1 MWLDSTVQKSRRILL
16 TGGGTAG
23 HVNPALA
30 IGKALD
36 GDSAQFLYVG
46 VSGKAEEEIVPRE
59 QIPIR
64 FVRASGFP
72 MTLSL
77 WPILRFA
84 LDLLAGVIQAA
95 FILLHFRPHII
106 VGAGGYASAPVVMA
120 GYLLRKMKLNHARV
134 YIHEQNAVPGKLNR
148 LMGRFSHNVFVTFP
162 ETLAYFP
169 KNGVLAGYPLRR
181 QISRLSRETAIQR
194 LDFEIPAGRKIIF
207 VFGGSQGARSLNN
220 AVIDALRFFLPH
232 HDRIFIIHG
241 TGLFKTSEYR
251 AAEDTQS
258 RMQQLYNGDELRII
272 EEFYVTHPFFH
283 NIECLYSAA
292 DIVVVRGGAGSINEV
307 SAMGLPA
314 ILVPK
319 ADLPGDHQ
327 VMNARAMQKSGGAKI
342 LYEEVTSQ
350 KGQLTLQLDGKLL
363 AETILGLASN
373 EPLLKEMANKSLAFL
388 NHDAAAIIRERIL
401 GGLPIETH
409 ADLSSELS
417 SQQDPLPD
425 NRTLLSLLERSLAE
439 SKDSYSP
446 AAVIKNP
453 DDLIYLKNRAASL
466 LTSSAWETRNLG
478 VKLLG
483 LLKAADQ
490 IPLLLVLYNDRRPAF
505 WLKRLFG
512 GDYEQVGF
520 IRRNILSALVR
531 LGQLT
536 PEVEEAI
543 LLSFTDPYYEV
554 RAEGARAAAQLGP
567 GLSRLSE
574 IVALLIKQ
582 LCDRNLEAAGAAA
595 IALGEVG
602 GAEDALPAL
611 LALNQYKYWKL
622 RAAALRGIH
631 SLLERKR
638 VYDLNALSKALPG
651 FVLSSTDFEPQ
662 YEIKNIY
669 RDLIRTASKAKAR
682 EQ

>member
-1 MWLDSTVQKSRRILL
+1 VQKSRRILL

-36 GDSAQFLYVG
+36 GDSTQFLYVG

-72 MTLSL
+72 TTLSF
-77 WPILRFA
+77 WPILRFF
-84 LDLLAGVIQAA
+84 LNLFVGVIQAI
-95 FILLHFRPHII
+95 FILLSFRPNII

-120 GYLLRKMKLNHARV
+120 GYLLRKMRLSRASV
-134 YIHEQNAVPGKLNR
+134 YIHEQNAAPGKLNR
-148 LMGRFSHNVFVTFP
+148 LMGRFSHNVFVTFS

-169 KNGVLAGYPLRR
+169 RNGVLAGYPLRR
-181 QISRLSRETAIQR
+181 QISKLSREEASRR
-194 LDFEIPAGRKIIF
+194 LDFGIPAGRKIIF

-220 AVIDALRFFLPH
+220 ALVDALRFLIPYR
-232 HDRIFIIHG
+232 DRIFIIHG
-241 TGLFKTSEYR
+241 TGLFKTREYH
-251 AAEDTQS
+251 AAEDTRS
-258 RMQQLYNGDELRII
+258 RTQQLYDKDELRII
-272 EEFYVTHPFFH
+272 EEFYVTRPFFH

-342 LYEEVTSQ
+342 LYEEVTVQ
-350 KGQLTLQLDGKLL
+350 DGRLTLQLDGKLL
-363 AETILGLASN
+363 AETILNLTGN
-373 EPLLKEMANKSLAFL
+373 ESLLREMAQKSLAFL
-388 NHDAAAIIRERIL
+388 NHDAVAVIRERIL
-401 GGLPIETH
+401 SGAPAETR
-409 ADLSSELS
+409 ADLAPEIS
-417 SQQDPLPD
+417 SQRNHLPG
-425 NRTLLSLLERSLAE
+425 NRALLSMLEHSRAE
-439 SKDSYSP
+439 SKDTYSP
-446 AAVIKNP
+446 ATVIKDP

-466 LTSSAWETRNLG
+466 LASPSWEIRNLG

-483 LLKAADQ
+483 LLKANDKL
-490 IPLLLVLYNDRRPAF
+490 PLLLALFNDRRPAF

-512 GDYEQVGF
+512 GDFEQVGF

-531 LGQLT
+531 LGQVT

-543 LLSFTDPYYEV
+543 LLSFADPYYEA
-554 RAEGARAAAQLGP
+554 RAEGARAAAQLSP

-574 IVALLIKQ
+574 IVAALINQ
-582 LCDRNLEAAGAAA
+582 LRDRNMEAAGAAA
-595 IALGEVG
+595 EALGKVG
-602 GAEDALPAL
+602 GSEDALPAL

-631 SLLERKR
+631 SLVERGK

-662 YEIKNIY
+662 FEIKSIY
-669 RDLIRTASKAKAR
+669 RDLIKTASRAKAR